1 MKDCASECWGTHQTE
16 INVGIPCETTNIPQ
30 LQLQTALGREP
41 GTDREGKRREKF
53 NCKDTCG

>member
-30 LQLQTALGREP
+30 LQLQTALGR
-41 GTDREGKRREKF
+41 GQREGKEKTGGKKS
-53 NCKDTCG
+53 N